1 MVVFIVNYTDFGLN
15 REGYSLGNE
24 ALTDA
29 FSAMRNCFDEN
40 VYFYNL
46 EDDTCIFSDKLA
58 DLLGLPSGVFGNA
71 YNSIFNLIYE
81 SDRNLY
87 SSVMSLVKSKK
98 RSRFMLEYRITA
110 KDGSIIRVNDKANII
125 KTESNVDRILAGRLI
140 FENGTAY
147 KDKLTGLE
155 VFDRC
160 VHDYNSFLRRKT
172 EVSGFLM
179 KIGIDNMNAIN
190 ERMGKSVG
198 DKVIQIVAKCAQKAL
213 PKETFLYRG
222 YEDDFMIMNLSG
234 GTAIDGGKIYSTI
247 KRFISESEH
256 EIDYKVIFTISAG
269 IVAFVSSATPFNDL
283 QQRIN
288 FAFQYI
294 KDHGKNSIKAFDS
307 KEYKKHLD
315 KFDLQE
321 QLRLAIKKDYEGF
334 KMYYQPLIDATK
346 ISENADDF
354 AKAPVIGAEAL
365 LRWEHPRFG
374 FLGAGE
380 IIPTLEEF
388 NLIVPL
394 GRWILLTA
402 CRQCKTWNKYL
413 PHFHMS
419 INLSY
424 VQIEKSD
431 LVFDVRNALEKS
443 GVNPENIVLE
453 ITESGSIDTD
463 KIIPLLKQLRELGV
477 GIDIDDFGTGY
488 SNMRYL
494 QEMNADTL
502 KLDYTMIQKAVT
514 GDVNSKDKVV
524 VDHIA
529 RLAKDL
535 NMKICMEGIESK
547 EDVKKLIGLGP
558 NKFQGFLFG
567 SPMDADT
574 FVKKKFNLPNE
585 RPAVDA
591 DQFFD
596 ENLSRHLP
604 QS

>member
-87 SSVMSLVKSKK
+87 ASVMSLVKSKK

-213 PKETFLYRG
+213 PKETFLYRQ
-222 YEDDFMIMNLSG
+222 INSLS
-234 GTAIDGGKIYSTI
+234 
-247 KRFISESEH
+247 
-256 EIDYKVIFTISAG
+256 
-269 IVAFVSSATPFNDL
+269 
-283 QQRIN
+283 
-288 FAFQYI
+288 
-294 KDHGKNSIKAFDS
+294 
-307 KEYKKHLD
+307 
-315 KFDLQE
+315 
-321 QLRLAIKKDYEGF
+321 
-334 KMYYQPLIDATK
+334 
-346 ISENADDF
+346 
-354 AKAPVIGAEAL
+354 
-365 LRWEHPRFG
+365 
-374 FLGAGE
+374 
-380 IIPTLEEF
+380 
-388 NLIVPL
+388 
-394 GRWILLTA
+394 
-402 CRQCKTWNKYL
+402 
-413 PHFHMS
+413 
-419 INLSY
+419 
-424 VQIEKSD
+424 
-431 LVFDVRNALEKS
+431 
-443 GVNPENIVLE
+443 
-453 ITESGSIDTD
+453 
-463 KIIPLLKQLRELGV
+463 
-477 GIDIDDFGTGY
+477 
-488 SNMRYL
+488 
-494 QEMNADTL
+494 
-502 KLDYTMIQKAVT
+502 
-514 GDVNSKDKVV
+514 
-524 VDHIA
+524 
-529 RLAKDL
+529 
-535 NMKICMEGIESK
+535 
-547 EDVKKLIGLGP
+547 
-558 NKFQGFLFG
+558 
-567 SPMDADT
+567 
-574 FVKKKFNLPNE
+574 
-585 RPAVDA
+585 
-591 DQFFD
+591 
-596 ENLSRHLP
+596 
-604 QS
+604 